1 MILKDWLIEHKI
13 KMTDL
18 AKILNYSKGNL
29 SRIVNF
35 KLKPSYQLAI
45 KIQKITNNEVMP
57 IDLIN
62 KGE

>member
-1 MILKDWLIEHKI
+1 MILKDWLIKHKM

-35 KLKPSYQLAI
+35 KLRPSYVLAI
-45 KIQKITNNEVMP
+45 KIQKATNNEVMP
-57 IDLIN
+57 MDLIN
-62 KGE
+62 KE